1 MSILSRSEYR
11 ERWSAMRTTIH
22 FACVFSIVFAMHV
35 NANCTEV
42 QTYPGVAISPE
53 WAFPAN
59 GSDAFAIDLSFT
71 TVSRNSVA
79 GCGVSFGKSEYKSL
93 YGVQVALL
101 NAYVQNDMYGL
112 QFGATMF
119 AERGAGLQ
127 VGLLTWCDDGDYLA
141 QIGLVNGLNVNG
153 FMNDAG
159 ASCYATSSSAIQMG
173 LINLTD
179 HAGMQIGVLNLGG
192 ARCQIGIFNFGN
204 SGQIGVFN
212 FGRGLKIGALNYNGD
227 WLTPVFGWYGS
238 GK

>member
-1 MSILSRSEYR
+1 
-11 ERWSAMRTTIH
+11 
-22 FACVFSIVFAMHV
+22 MHM

-42 QTYPGVAISPE
+42 QTYPGVAFSPE

-71 TVSRNSVA
+71 TVSRNRVA
-79 GCGVSFGKSEYKSL
+79 GCGVSFGMSEYKSV
-93 YGVQVALL
+93 YGVQFALL

-112 QFGATMF
+112 QFGTTMF

-159 ASCYATSSSAIQMG
+159 ASCYTTSSSAIQMG

>member
-1 MSILSRSEYR
+1 
-11 ERWSAMRTTIH
+11 MRRTIH
-22 FACVFSIVFAMHV
+22 FACVFSIVFAMHT

-119 AERGAGLQ
+119 AERSAGFQ

-159 ASCYATSSSAIQMG
+159 ASCYTTSSSAIQTG
-173 LINLTD
+173 LINLTN

>member
-1 MSILSRSEYR
+1 
-11 ERWSAMRTTIH
+11 MRATKHLT
-22 FACVFSIVFAMHV
+22 CVFSIAFAIHMS
-35 NANCTEV
+35 ANCAEV
-42 QTYPGVAISPE
+42 LTYPGVAISPD

-119 AERGAGLQ
+119 AERGAGFQ

-141 QIGLVNGLNVNG
+141 QIGLVNGLSVNG
-153 FMNDAG
+153 FVNDAG
-159 ASCYATSSSAIQMG
+159 ASCHTTSSSAIQTG

-192 ARCQIGIFNFGN
+192 ASCQIGIFNFGN

-212 FGRGLKIGALNYNGD
+212 FGKSLKIGVLNYNGD
-227 WLTPVFGWYGS
+227 WLTPVLGW
-238 GK
+238 